1 MENGGPILGQ
11 PAGFSFNGQWQIL
24 EGSKCEFLH
33 QKGLAGCQG
42 YLVPGGVDNLRFW
55 TPYYNIEYFETSN
68 GSGTLI
74 LSELDLTFI
83 KNHNISV
90 LPLLVMERVIFD

>member
-1 MENGGPILGQ
+1 MDVPG
-11 PAGFSFNGQWQIL
+11 AHQWQKNSSHPGI
-24 EGSKCEFLH
+24 GNN
-33 QKGLAGCQG
+33 LAAHIQVSW
-42 YLVPGGVDNLRFW
+42 LVK
-55 TPYYNIEYFETSN
+55 TSN

>member
-1 MENGGPILGQ
+1 MQTVKKSSNEKKIAQFIFPTYRPSIKNDPQMNLKIC
-11 PAGFSFNGQWQIL
+11 P
-24 EGSKCEFLH
+24 KTLH
-33 QKGLAGCQG
+33 LFKNKNSDMQKK
-42 YLVPGGVDNLRFW
+42 N
-55 TPYYNIEYFETSN
+55 SN

-90 LPLLVMERVIFD
+90 LPLLVLERVIFD